1 MIRSESISFALC
13 LLALGGLGACV
24 DDSSAAQAGGR
35 QTRGRQT
42 RRTRPATPKP
52 QAKAP
57 ARAPRLAPAPE
68 TAAASTQYAVRS
80 TQRSSDSLRFV
91 EHADYIRPGLA
102 AANRRAMLLRNP
114 YEGDRQ
120 ATTVGSQL
128 FMSYNCVDCHGMDG
142 SGAMGPSLADGRWHF
157 GGTPGEV
164 FESIYQGRPEGM
176 PAWGGRISDADIWRL
191 VTYVRSLQAGKDVAT
206 ENFTGKA
213 QQRMGH

>member
-1 MIRSESISFALC
+1 
-13 LLALGGLGACV
+13 
-24 DDSSAAQAGGR
+24 
-35 QTRGRQT
+35 
-42 RRTRPATPKP
+42 
-52 QAKAP
+52 
-57 ARAPRLAPAPE
+57 
-68 TAAASTQYAVRS
+68 
-80 TQRSSDSLRFV
+80 
-91 EHADYIRPGLA
+91 
-102 AANRRAMLLRNP
+102 MLLRNP

-120 ATTVGSQL
+120 ATTIGSQL

-191 VTYVRSLQAGKDVAT
+191 VTYVRSLQVGKDVAT
-206 ENFTGKA
+206 ENFSGKA